1 MLLDL
6 RTVYFSSATVLIGFT
21 ATLLVLWS
29 SDRSR
34 RELLSFSVALSL
46 LAAGFLFGP
55 ARDLLS
61 EPVALFAGNTSI
73 SLGLL
78 AIWRGCRHIA
88 GKKPLPAVEIT
99 ALTVLTALLYLFTF
113 VHLDAKARIL
123 TGSLVVVAVC
133 GIAFL
138 DLYSNAALRRFRS
151 IRLLLG
157 CLGVAFALFLIRS
170 AVTVNQPPI
179 ADYMHPPAAVVV
191 GLILTLAI
199 YISMA
204 LGVCWLTFE
213 RMSLELTLRNA
224 ALEESR
230 LAEREANRAKSAFLA
245 NMSHEIRTPM
255 NGIIGCTEVLLD
267 MAPTPEQLPYLTMLR
282 DAEGLLLAIINDILD
297 FSKLETASITLDSAP
312 VELAKAVEGTVALL
326 RGQAEEK
333 GLPLTTTLDPALPA
347 WMMGDP
353 TRLRQIL
360 LNLLG
365 NAVKFTR
372 KGRVSVSA
380 ERLART
386 EGALIRFVVS
396 DTGIG
401 IAVDRQHLLF
411 RDFSQVHETTSFG
424 GTGLGLAICK
434 RLIEAM
440 GGEIGFD
447 SEVGRGSRF
456 WFTLPLTEPEGPAAA
471 ATAETAPD
479 AAPGARILVAEDVQV
494 NQVIIERLL
503 SRAGHHVTLVE
514 DGAAALAAVQERS
527 FDLVLMDMRMPV
539 MDGVSATEAIR
550 RLSGPERDIPIV
562 GLTANATPEDAA
574 RCREAGMNDYL
585 IKPVDRPTL
594 LQMVARWSATIEQR
608 LKEPR

>member
-1 MLLDL
+1 MPLDL

-29 SDRSR
+29 SDRNR
-34 RELLSFSVALSL
+34 RELLSFGIAFTLLSV
-46 LAAGFLFGP
+46 GFIFGP
-55 ARDLLS
+55 MRGVLP

-88 GKKPLPAVEIT
+88 GKRPLFAVEAT
-99 ALTVLTALLYLFTF
+99 AFAVLTGLLYWFTF

-123 TGSLVVVAVC
+123 SGSLVVVAVC
-133 GIAFL
+133 GVSFL
-138 DLYSNAALRRFRS
+138 DLRSNAALRRLRS

-157 CLGVAFALFLIRS
+157 CLGTAFLLFLIRS
-170 AVTVNQPPI
+170 AVTINQPPI

-199 YISMA
+199 YISIA

-213 RMSLELTLRNA
+213 RMSQELTLRNA

-230 LAEREANRAKSAFLA
+230 RAEREANRAKSAFLA

-255 NGIIGCTEVLLD
+255 NGIIGCTDILLD
-267 MAPTPEQLPYLTMLR
+267 MAPTTEQLPYLTMLR

-297 FSKLETASITLDSAP
+297 FSKLETASVTLESAP
-312 VELAKAVEGTVALL
+312 IELAPAIEGTAALL
-326 RGQAEEK
+326 RGQADEK
-333 GLPLTTTLDPALPA
+333 GLTLSTAIDPALPA
-347 WMMGDP
+347 WMLGDP

-360 LNLLG
+360 LNLIG

-372 KGRVSVSA
+372 KGRISVSA
-380 ERLART
+380 ERLTRE
-386 EGALIRFVVS
+386 EGTLVRFAVS

-401 IAVDRQHLLF
+401 IAVDRRHLLF

-434 RLIEAM
+434 RLVEAM

-456 WFTLPLTEPEGPAAA
+456 WFALPLAEPEKP
-471 ATAETAPD
+471 TAKASTEKAPESG
-479 AAPGARILVAEDVQV
+479 PGARILVAEDVQV

-503 SRAGHHVTLVE
+503 SRAGHRVTVVE
-514 DGAAALAAVQERS
+514 DGAAALAAVQS
-527 FDLVLMDMRMPV
+527 HAYDLVLMDMRMPV

-550 RLSGPERDIPIV
+550 RLPGRERDIPIV

-585 IKPVDRPTL
+585 IKPVDRQTL
-594 LQMVARWSATIEQR
+594 LQMVAQWSARATER
-608 LKEPR
+608 T

>member
-34 RELLSFSVALSL
+34 RELICFAFAFALLS
-46 LAAGFLFGP
+46 AGFLFGP
-55 ARDLLS
+55 MRDVLP

-78 AIWRGCRHIA
+78 AVWRGCRHIA
-88 GKKPLPAVEIT
+88 GKAPLPAAEL
-99 ALTVLTALLYLFTF
+99 AAFAVLTGLLYWFTF
-113 VHLDAKARIL
+113 VHLDTKARIL

-133 GIAFL
+133 GVSFV
-138 DLYSNAALRRFRS
+138 DLYSNTALRRLRS
-151 IRLLLG
+151 TRLLLG
-157 CLGVAFALFLIRS
+157 CLGVAFLLFLIRS

-191 GLILTLAI
+191 GLVLTLAI

-267 MAPTPEQLPYLTMLR
+267 MTPTPEQLPYLTMLR

-297 FSKLETASITLDSAP
+297 FSKLETANITLESAP
-312 VELAKAVEGTVALL
+312 VELAKAIEGTAALL
-326 RGQAEEK
+326 RNQADEK
-333 GLPLTTTLDPALPA
+333 GLTLTTAIDPALPA
-347 WMMGDP
+347 WLMGDP

-360 LNLLG
+360 LNLVG

-380 ERLART
+380 ERLALA
-386 EGALIRFVVS
+386 EGALIRFAVS

-401 IAVDRQHLLF
+401 IALDRRHLLF

-434 RLIEAM
+434 RLVEAM

-456 WFTLPLTEPEGPAAA
+456 WFTLPLAEPETPAAA
-471 ATAETAPD
+471 ASSETAPD
-479 AAPGARILVAEDVQV
+479 AAPGVRILVAEDVQV

-514 DGAAALAAVQERS
+514 DGAAALAAVKAQP

-550 RLSGPERDIPIV
+550 RLPGRERDIPIV

-594 LQMVARWSATIEQR
+594 LDMVARCAAKAEAR
-608 LKEPR
+608 